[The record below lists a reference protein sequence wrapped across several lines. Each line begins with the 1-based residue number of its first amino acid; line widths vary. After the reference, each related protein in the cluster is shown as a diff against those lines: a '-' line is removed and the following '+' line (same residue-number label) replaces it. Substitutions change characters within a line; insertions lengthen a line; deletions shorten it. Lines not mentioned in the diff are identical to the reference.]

1 MTNPLYTGRARSLY
15 CPLPLLCLL
24 CRHDESAACTS
35 RVSQT
40 RLSRRTTRHN
50 SVRQDADN
58 SIIGASLH
66 TRLLHSAHAQKSRLA
81 QSSARRD
88 GMLKGEREREM
99 STLQNSAIRMQR
111 ERRKMGMCV
120 CVCECDGAGTT
131 RECVANCSRLL
142 IQLGGRRSDVFLTA
156 MSLLWLLSIVS
167 MRVGVTYV
175 YRRCRLCM

>member
-88 GMLKGEREREM
+88 GMLKGERERERDEH
-99 STLQNSAIRMQR
+99 LAEQR
-111 ERRKMGMCV
+111 DKNAKRKEENGY
-120 CVCECDGAGTT
+120 VCECDGAGTT